1 MALIE
6 CSNELAM
13 NTPNR
18 TRRKALGALAA
29 GAMMAT
35 DGVQAAVRGLA
46 FSSNATLDAIVIGG
60 GLAGLSAA
68 RQLKNQG
75 ASVVVIEAR
84 NRLGGRISSQ
94 VLPNGQV
101 IDLGAQ
107 FVSKAQ
113 RRISKLVDE
122 VGLTRVQPH
131 DTGDHLFISSSK
143 ATPIRVAADAMPL
156 PLFGKLDM
164 LLANWRFEHA
174 LHNFRND
181 ISHLDATSA
190 STFLRKL
197 THTGVTES
205 FLSALIE
212 GEYCVSLDDI
222 SAYELLE
229 QVTSMG
235 GLSGLSNSDQW
246 FLSEGTEPLVQ
257 HLRTSVGNGLVLNSP
272 AQNLEIKPDSV
283 TVDTPRGKYK
293 ARQIIVA
300 VPPQLYDRI
309 GLLTAVPPKHSRVLA
324 AYRSGRVIKTLLIF
338 DRHWWRDRGLS
349 GRIQHIGSFFNSAV
363 DCSSPQGRVGNL
375 VVFSTARSARQLEVN
390 RSESVRIRL
399 AMEWLREVCGTTVP
413 SVIAARSVD
422 WSADPW
428 SLGGYASVR
437 SLGGWLD
444 APSLFATHGRIHFA
458 GTETA
463 TEWRSYMEGALQSAE
478 RAAQTVL
485 FNGSK

>member
-1 MALIE
+1 
-6 CSNELAM
+6 M
-13 NTPNR
+13 NTPNW

-35 DGVQAAVRGLA
+35 DGVQAALRGLA

-75 ASVVVIEAR
+75 ASVVVLEAR
-84 NRLGGRISSQ
+84 NRMGGRISSQ

-107 FVSKAQ
+107 FVSDAQ
-113 RRISKLVDE
+113 RRISELVDE

-131 DTGDHLFISSSK
+131 KTGEHLFISSSK

-156 PLFGKLDM
+156 PIFGKLDM
-164 LLANWRFEHA
+164 LLANWRFERA

-181 ISHLDATSA
+181 ISRLDAISA
-190 STFLRKL
+190 SAFLGKL

-205 FLSALIE
+205 YLSALIE
-212 GEYCVSLDDI
+212 GEYCVPLDHI

-257 HLRTSVGNGLVLNSP
+257 HLRTRVGNRLVLNSP

-309 GLLTAVPPKHSRVLA
+309 GLLNSVPPKHSRVLA

-338 DRHWWRDRGLS
+338 DRPWWRDRSLS
-349 GRIQHIGSFFNSAV
+349 GRIQHIGSLFNSAV
-363 DCSSPQGRVGNL
+363 DCSPPQGRVGNL
-375 VVFSTARSARQLEVN
+375 VVFSTARNARQLEKN

-413 SVIAARSVD
+413 TVIAARSVD

-485 FNGSK
+485 LNGSK

>member
-1 MALIE
+1 
-6 CSNELAM
+6 M
-13 NTPNR
+13 NTPNW

-29 GAMMAT
+29 GAMTAT
-35 DGVQAAVRGLA
+35 DGVQAALRGLA

-75 ASVVVIEAR
+75 ASVVVLEAR
-84 NRLGGRISSQ
+84 NRMGGRISSQ
-94 VLPNGQV
+94 VLRNGQV

-107 FVSKAQ
+107 FVSDAQ
-113 RRISKLVDE
+113 SRISELVDE

-131 DTGDHLFISSSK
+131 KTGEHLFISSSK

-156 PLFGKLDM
+156 PIFSKLDM
-164 LLANWRFEHA
+164 LFANWRFEHA

-181 ISHLDATSA
+181 ISRLDAISA
-190 STFLRKL
+190 SAFLGKL

-205 FLSALIE
+205 YLSALIE
-212 GEYCVSLDDI
+212 GEYCVPLDDI

-246 FLSEGTEPLVQ
+246 FLSEGSAPLVQ
-257 HLRTSVGNGLVLNSP
+257 HLRTRVGNGLVLNSP

-293 ARQIIVA
+293 AQQIIVA

-309 GLLTAVPPKHSRVLA
+309 GLLNSVPPKHSRVLA

-338 DRHWWRDRGLS
+338 DRPWWRDRGLS
-349 GRIQHIGSFFNSAV
+349 GRIQHIGSLFNSAV
-363 DCSSPQGRVGNL
+363 DCSPPQGRVGNL
-375 VVFSTARSARQLEVN
+375 VVFSTARNARQLEIN

-399 AMEWLREVCGTTVP
+399 ATEWLREVSGTTVP
-413 SVIAARSVD
+413 TVIAARSVD

-444 APSLFATHGRIHFA
+444 APSLFATHGRIHYA

-485 FNGSK
+485 LNGSK

>member
-1 MALIE
+1 
-6 CSNELAM
+6 M
-13 NTPNR
+13 NTPNW

-35 DGVQAAVRGLA
+35 DGVQAALRGLA

-75 ASVVVIEAR
+75 ASVVVLEAR
-84 NRLGGRISSQ
+84 NRMGGRISSQ

-107 FVSKAQ
+107 FVSDAQ
-113 RRISKLVDE
+113 RRISELVDE

-131 DTGDHLFISSSK
+131 KTGEHLFISSSK
-143 ATPIRVAADAMPL
+143 ATPIRVAPDAIPL
-156 PLFGKLDM
+156 PIFGKLDM
-164 LLANWRFEHA
+164 LLANWRFERA

-181 ISHLDATSA
+181 ISRLDAISA
-190 STFLRKL
+190 SAFLGKL
-197 THTGVTES
+197 TNTGVTES
-205 FLSALIE
+205 YLSALIE
-212 GEYCVSLDDI
+212 GEYCVPLDHI

-257 HLRTSVGNGLVLNSP
+257 HLRTRVGNGLILNSP

-309 GLLTAVPPKHSRVLA
+309 GLLNSVPPKHSRVLA

-338 DRHWWRDRGLS
+338 DRPWWRDRGLS
-349 GRIQHIGSFFNSAV
+349 GRIQHIGSLFNSAV
-363 DCSSPQGRVGNL
+363 DCSPPQGRVGNL
-375 VVFSTARSARQLEVN
+375 VVFSTARNARQLEKN

-399 AMEWLREVCGTTVP
+399 AMEWLREVFGTTVP
-413 SVIAARSVD
+413 TVIAARSVD

-485 FNGSK
+485 LNGSK

>member
-1 MALIE
+1 M
-6 CSNELAM
+6 
-13 NTPNR
+13 
-18 TRRKALGALAA
+18 
-29 GAMMAT
+29 
-35 DGVQAAVRGLA
+35 
-46 FSSNATLDAIVIGG
+46 
-60 GLAGLSAA
+60 
-68 RQLKNQG
+68 
-75 ASVVVIEAR
+75 
-84 NRLGGRISSQ
+84 
-94 VLPNGQV
+94 
-101 IDLGAQ
+101 
-107 FVSKAQ
+107 
-113 RRISKLVDE
+113 
-122 VGLTRVQPH
+122 
-131 DTGDHLFISSSK
+131 
-143 ATPIRVAADAMPL
+143 
-156 PLFGKLDM
+156 
-164 LLANWRFEHA
+164 
-174 LHNFRND
+174 
-181 ISHLDATSA
+181 
-190 STFLRKL
+190 
-197 THTGVTES
+197 
-205 FLSALIE
+205 
-212 GEYCVSLDDI
+212 SLDDI

-257 HLRTSVGNGLVLNSP
+257 HLRTRVGNGLVLNSP

-338 DRHWWRDRGLS
+338 DRPWWRDRGLS